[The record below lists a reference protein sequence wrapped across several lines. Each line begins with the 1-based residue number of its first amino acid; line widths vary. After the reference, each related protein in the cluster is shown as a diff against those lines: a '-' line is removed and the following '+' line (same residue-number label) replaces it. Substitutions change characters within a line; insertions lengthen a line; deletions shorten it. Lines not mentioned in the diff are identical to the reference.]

1 VAVVSH
7 MASEE
12 LLEEYLGLLQA
23 TPEAAALR
31 QIVELGI
38 EVIGADEGSLLVMD
52 ADVGDLRFA
61 MTVGE
66 SEKTLLGQRVHIGSG
81 ITGLA
86 AATRQVQVGA
96 PVYKDIEQTER
107 LSEGPESVIAAPMLL
122 GEVVVGVMTA
132 VTFKKGRIFNSAEAI
147 LYARF
152 ARLAALLVEQTRRL
166 KIRDTG
172 SAPSRALGGVARLEQ
187 QLLARLQRIIAAQPS
202 ALGPLDRIIEAVEEL
217 AAGGGR

>member
-1 VAVVSH
+1 MAVISH

-52 ADVGDLRFA
+52 ADVGRSAVRHDGRRIRKNIA
-61 MTVGE
+61 
-66 SEKTLLGQRVHIGSG
+66 RPARPIGSG

-96 PVYKDIEQTER
+96 PVYKDVAQTER
-107 LSEGPESVIAAPMLL
+107 LSEGPESVIAAPVLL
-122 GEVVVGVMTA
+122 GRT
-132 VTFKKGRIFNSAEAI
+132 
-147 LYARF
+147 
-152 ARLAALLVEQTRRL
+152 
-166 KIRDTG
+166 
-172 SAPSRALGGVARLEQ
+172 
-187 QLLARLQRIIAAQPS
+187 
-202 ALGPLDRIIEAVEEL
+202 
-217 AAGGGR
+217 GGRRADGRNL